1 VQRYILGRI
10 IQAIVL
16 VFLISVVVFVMAR
29 LSGDPIEILMPPEA
43 TQADIEWVRKDLG
56 LDRPWPEQYWRF
68 IRGAV
73 QGDFGRSI
81 RYRRPAINLVMERF
95 PATLELGGLAILIS
109 ILIAI
114 PIGVYSAVF
123 RGSRMDAFGRAFAA
137 FGQAVPP
144 FWLGLVL
151 VLIFSIFLRWLP
163 TSGRGTF
170 SHVILPAI
178 TLGWFAAAG
187 NTRLTRSAML
197 DVLGAEY
204 VKLARMKGVPER
216 WVIWKHAFRNAALPV
231 LTYAALQLVTLLTG
245 SIIVETVFAWPGVG
259 RLVVEAVE
267 SRDYPIVQTVVM
279 ILGTMYLFV
288 NLIID
293 VLYGYINPKIR
304 YQS

>member
-1 VQRYILGRI
+1 MQRYILGRI

-16 VFLISVVVFVMAR
+16 FFIVSVVVFVMAR

-68 IRGAV
+68 ISGAV

-81 RYRRPAINLVMERF
+81 RYKRPALGLVMERF

-114 PIGVYSAVF
+114 PIGVYSAVR
-123 RGSRMDAFGRAFAA
+123 RGSRLDAFGRAFAA

-151 VLIFSIFLRWLP
+151 VLIFSVFLRLVP
-163 TSGRGTF
+163 TSGRGTL

-216 WVIWKHAFRNAALPV
+216 YVIWKHAFKNAALPV

-245 SIIVETVFAWPGVG
+245 SIVVETVFAWPGWEG
-259 RLVVEAVE
+259 SSWRRWRAVTTR
-267 SRDYPIVQTVVM
+267 SCR
-279 ILGTMYLFV
+279 
-288 NLIID
+288 
-293 VLYGYINPKIR
+293 R
-304 YQS
+304 S

>member
-1 VQRYILGRI
+1 M

-16 VFLISVVVFVMAR
+16 VFMISVVVFVMAR

-43 TQADIEWVRKDLG
+43 TQADVEWVRKDLG

-68 IRGAV
+68 ISSAV

-81 RYRRPAINLVMERF
+81 RYKRSALGLVMERF
-95 PATLELGGLAILIS
+95 PATLELGGLAILIC

-123 RGSRMDAFGRAFAA
+123 RGCRFDAFVRAFAA

-151 VLIFSIFLRWLP
+151 VLIFSVFLRVLP
-163 TSGRGTF
+163 TSGRGTLA
-170 SHVILPAI
+170 HVILPAI

-216 WVIWKHAFRNAALPV
+216 QVIWKHAFKNAALPV
-231 LTYAALQLVTLLTG
+231 LTFAALQFVTLLTG
-245 SIIVETVFAWPGVG
+245 SIVVETVFAWPGVG

-279 ILGTMYLFV
+279 ILGTLFLFV